1 MGRWTVDTVRADVK
15 FSVFLLPLLFIAA
28 GCIGGSS
35 SSSGS
40 TPSAAACAPATVH
53 YGGVPGAAR
62 DAGIPS
68 TFAWV
73 KDSSASVTGT
83 LFYYTPTLRRHT
95 HAIIGTLGH
104 AEPGVATKILWWVQ
118 GRGSPTLTIVGTRS
132 DATGSFR
139 QTITGP
145 TLGDNTTFPSIVR
158 VPAPGCWTL
167 TVHSRT
173 TSGSITF
180 RATSLRP

>member
-1 MGRWTVDTVRADVK
+1 M
-15 FSVFLLPLLFIAA
+15 LLPLLFTAA

-35 SSSGS
+35 GASGS
-40 TPSAAACAPATVH
+40 TPSAAACTPATVH
-53 YGGVPGAAR
+53 FGGVPRAAR
-62 DAGIPS
+62 DAGIPP
-68 TFAWV
+68 TVAWV
-73 KDSSASVTGT
+73 EDATASVTGS
-83 LFYYTPTLRRHT
+83 LFYYTPTLRRHS

-104 AEPGVATKILWWVQ
+104 AEHGVATKILWWVQ
-118 GRGSPTLTIVGTRS
+118 GRGSPTLTITGNRS
-132 DATGSFR
+132 DAGGSFR